1 MISYEMH
8 PYTLQSYFMNV
19 CKSAYFAHEQ
29 LIRVRKDLEKAETKL
44 TKMKEEL
51 KNLASPSPEE
61 ELKRRIRRT
70 RKTRKKEKISEHEAK
85 TEILRSDE
93 HFWQWSFQNQ
103 MYLINNIVS
112 EIIDHNFQII
122 VTNKEVLFGVM
133 LYFISYERSEEAYQ
147 VVNTNGYFIDF
158 FNKEEM
164 NKEFIE
170 AYFEKNNEKIRTV
183 FFKYFT

>member
-44 TKMKEEL
+44 TNMKEEL
-51 KNLASPSPEE
+51 KNLDSPSPEE
-61 ELKRRIRRT
+61 KLKRRIRRT
-70 RKTRKKEKISEHEAK
+70 RKIRKKEKISEHEAK

-93 HFWQWSFQNQ
+93 QFWRRSFQNLNA
-103 MYLINNIVS
+103 LINNIVS
-112 EIIDHNFQII
+112 EIINQHFQII

-147 VVNTNGYFIDF
+147 VVNTNGYFMDF

-164 NKEFIE
+164 NKEFID
-170 AYFEKNNEKIRTV
+170 AYLEKDKEKMKNV
-183 FFKYFT
+183 FNKYFA